1 MMQAAR
7 QTAAPSLQSRVE
19 TQQHQQQQ
27 EQQSAT
33 EEEDLQIQQQQQP
46 QQQRQSSHQFACLYT
61 HQKTQK
67 RKKWQDGRFVLESH
81 GRGKLYSANPAPGSG
96 NPILDMLELPRNDVT
111 SILQGHQS
119 NLEAEK
125 HLIQLEGSWTESTA
139 SVTKQ
144 HNQAVVSTGMQK
156 LLTSK
161 FKLPGKAGTFRP
173 SNPQSSSIINNNV
186 LGKRRRPLQP
196 GELVRQ
202 HYGENTGPTHIP
214 GYDDSNSNGNNQ
226 TNNDLQNQSPNILM
240 QNNTTATPVWK
251 TPASIVPI
259 NPHCSVSREPSHH
272 NQHQLQQQRP
282 AWQQQQRN
290 CNTVQEKAFAS
301 TESLYRQGG
310 SSGQPNAERI
320 PTDPGESRGSNI
332 TGNSNSYGQRSQPP
346 QEQLQRSHILTSSA
360 PQPFVNTNV
369 TQENVFQAASFATNT
384 TTKHPLTM
392 ATKRSA
398 VHEEFVNNGFD
409 PSQFYGLEDDDDD
422 DDDDDDEESDDDE
435 QEGFHLGSQGGWIPR
450 PAKATVPVM
459 VGNEN
464 ENQQQTN
471 PISDHARN
479 DSRLQAT
486 MTKQELLALFGG
498 DDDDDADG
506 DHDHDGNDNTQSQQ
520 HPVNEQQT
528 LNPNYKNSNDPTS
541 EFIGIAGSSGNN
553 DAQEFTLPPVD
564 SSSDESSNEE

>member
-1 MMQAAR
+1 
-7 QTAAPSLQSRVE
+7 
-19 TQQHQQQQ
+19 
-27 EQQSAT
+27 
-33 EEEDLQIQQQQQP
+33 
-46 QQQRQSSHQFACLYT
+46 
-61 HQKTQK
+61 
-67 RKKWQDGRFVLESH
+67 
-81 GRGKLYSANPAPGSG
+81 
-96 NPILDMLELPRNDVT
+96 
-111 SILQGHQS
+111 
-119 NLEAEK
+119 
-125 HLIQLEGSWTESTA
+125 
-139 SVTKQ
+139 
-144 HNQAVVSTGMQK
+144 
-156 LLTSK
+156 
-161 FKLPGKAGTFRP
+161 
-173 SNPQSSSIINNNV
+173 
-186 LGKRRRPLQP
+186 
-196 GELVRQ
+196 
-202 HYGENTGPTHIP
+202 
-214 GYDDSNSNGNNQ
+214 
-226 TNNDLQNQSPNILM
+226 
-240 QNNTTATPVWK
+240 
-251 TPASIVPI
+251 
-259 NPHCSVSREPSHH
+259 
-272 NQHQLQQQRP
+272 
-282 AWQQQQRN
+282 
-290 CNTVQEKAFAS
+290 
-301 TESLYRQGG
+301 
-310 SSGQPNAERI
+310 
-320 PTDPGESRGSNI
+320 
-332 TGNSNSYGQRSQPP
+332 
-346 QEQLQRSHILTSSA
+346 
-360 PQPFVNTNV
+360 
-369 TQENVFQAASFATNT
+369 
-384 TTKHPLTM
+384 M

-564 SSSDESSNEE
+564 SSSDESSNEEWYKC